1 MKIKEYVYSASNICS
16 RCVIDD
22 TVPGISFNREG
33 VCPLCHIHDRLE
45 EKYSLNQTTTAK
57 LKRLID
63 KIKKDGKGKKYD
75 CILGASGGRDSTF
88 TLYNAVKLGLRPL
101 VVHFDNGW
109 NSEIAVQNIKNA
121 CQKLNVDLY
130 THVADWEEF
139 KDLQRSFLL
148 ASVPDAEVPTDW
160 VIFSVL
166 FQAAARENVKYII
179 HGHSFRT
186 EGTAPLTWTYMDG
199 KYVHDIQNNFGTL
212 KIKSFPI
219 MTMFDYLYFSF
230 IRKIQQ
236 VRILYYIPY
245 DEQEV
250 FRVLEDELNWQNYG
264 DKHHESKYTA
274 FFQAYILTRKFNID
288 KRKLHCSALI
298 RSNQI
303 TRAEAL
309 EILRKDPYDG
319 GEELLDYCL
328 KKLDFQYSEFEKIM
342 SAPIK
347 SFRDYKSYYPIM
359 KKFKKPIKWATRLNL
374 IPDTVYLKYFA
385 FFK

>member
-1 MKIKEYVYSASNICS
+1 
-16 RCVIDD
+16 
-22 TVPGISFNREG
+22 
-33 VCPLCHIHDRLE
+33 
-45 EKYSLNQTTTAK
+45 
-57 LKRLID
+57 
-63 KIKKDGKGKKYD
+63 
-75 CILGASGGRDSTF
+75 
-88 TLYNAVKLGLRPL
+88 
-101 VVHFDNGW
+101 
-109 NSEIAVQNIKNA
+109 
-121 CQKLNVDLY
+121 
-130 THVADWEEF
+130 
-139 KDLQRSFLL
+139 
-148 ASVPDAEVPTDW
+148 
-160 VIFSVL
+160 
-166 FQAAARENVKYII
+166 
-179 HGHSFRT
+179 
-186 EGTAPLTWTYMDG
+186 
-199 KYVHDIQNNFGTL
+199 
-212 KIKSFPI
+212 

-328 KKLDFQYSEFEKIM
+328 KKLDFQFSDFEKIM

-347 SFRDYKSYYPIM
+347 SFRDYRSYYPVLQ
-359 KKFKKPIKWATRLNL
+359 KVKKPIKWATRLNL